1 MADIQS
7 NIDINIDTTNALSS
21 IKNLQR
27 QISLFHQGLRASGSA
42 ANAAI
47 SDNMSRNLIN
57 SINASK
63 QFAASYATVQS
74 ATQSFTTSLEKNK
87 FSMGQYFKYAAGSTK
102 TFGRLFKTE
111 FDTIER
117 VAQSRVK
124 TLQTQFIQLGRG
136 AGGAVKAI
144 RVRPLALDM
153 EQLATKT
160 AIAAQK
166 QQLFNQ
172 LIKQGS
178 TNLLNFGKNTQWAGR
193 QLMVG
198 FTVPLAY
205 LGTTAARVFMDM
217 EKQII
222 RLRRVYGDFATT
234 TADTDKMVD
243 SIRQLGNE
251 FTKYGVAVSK
261 TMGLAADAAAMG
273 KQGADLIAQVSE
285 ANRLAVLGGVEQAQ
299 ALETTIS
306 VTNAFG
312 VAAEDLASKIDFLN
326 AVENQSVTSI
336 EDLTVAIPKAGPVIQ
351 QLGGNVEDLTFFLTA
366 MREGGIN
373 ASESANALKSG
384 LASLINPSAKASE
397 FMQGFGISIK
407 GIVDSNAGDVKG
419 IVIDM
424 ANALDTLDP
433 LNRARAIEQMFGK
446 FQFARISTL
455 FQNVVK
461 EGSQASTVLG
471 LTKATS
477 QELAILSER
486 ELKKVED
493 SPMFKFQ
500 KAIEDIKASLVPLG
514 EQFLKLVTPI
524 IEFGTKALEQ
534 FNRLDSGVKN
544 FIMGA
549 IGVLGGLA
557 PAAIMAFGLIANGIA
572 NLIKTGNFLRNM
584 FVRAGQGT
592 TILGQQTQYMTNE
605 QLEAAAAAAS
615 LNQAHQKLTQQFTVE
630 ATAVRKLAAAYN
642 DAAIAGARLTGS
654 GAVSRVRGGS
664 GGGKAK
670 GYKSGVLSVPGPKG
684 AGDVVPAMLAPGE
697 AVIPADK
704 AKKYRGFISDMIQD
718 KLPGFKNGNI
728 ETSKGSASTISIGGQ
743 TFSLGNTFQKEQI
756 DRLKSAASHLFKAD
770 PEVALASLAN
780 LKNQAI
786 GSGAQGLLRAFAKT
800 AMLDSQALA
809 GRPGAETLK
818 IILPEQEYA
827 GKGQLRSDILS
838 ESRGNPQKAVS
849 VPEYVK
855 KNPAVQKEFDMAKN
869 MSRAMYDSIVN
880 STGEDK
886 EYWMARVA
894 EKQKQYDVNPGK
906 YAGRSAITL
915 AQIAKNIT
923 GYDPDGKG
931 NAGHGT
937 EKGHLVAAGALKL
950 DKRAWSNK
958 FTSVDPRVENNLL
971 NTLSQNSYRTKAM
984 FEAMDAVAKSNP
996 TLRGTL
1002 DSLKE
1007 KILSNASFSE
1017 DDRIAF
1023 AKATEELSK
1032 NKQKYTR
1039 GMSPAEI
1046 KDSKDFF
1053 QTVRLMRDG
1062 YRGADLEN
1070 PTNKGY
1076 RTNNA
1081 KDTATAFED
1090 LKRVVATE
1098 VKARVV
1104 ASVPKQF
1111 RTARKFF
1118 GKYAKGVVSVP
1129 GPKGAGDV
1137 VPAMLSPGEAVI
1149 PAAMSK
1155 KYAPLIAGMVTD
1167 TLPGYN
1173 SGLLPP
1179 PPPPSYDPNDP
1190 FKGIGK
1196 PSVGERIK
1204 GAAREGR
1211 AAGTAFASKAISTG
1225 KTIGTSFVRTA
1236 APVAKTIG
1244 TGIKDAAVRG
1254 LNNGFERT
1262 VNSLTKEGRAI
1273 NQAAKDAKI
1282 AAKMGYTADESGNV
1296 RNKKGQFVSKDQVR
1310 QAVADRKT
1318 MNQQRSGRMAQGAMG
1333 ASMAMGALT
1342 MVPGAVGEMASK
1354 AMGPMAALSASMS
1367 LIPGPAGAVVG
1378 VLGAVGIGLMQMKE
1392 ELIANRKEAMKTALA
1407 FSSGREAMQKLAE
1420 YAGTINPSEAMG
1432 RMRAERRAGYSIVT
1446 GKNTFGAG
1454 YLGSAPGQEL
1464 LTQAKNAKLSAG
1476 SNIASSNIG
1485 IQLSQAVVSNI
1496 ITPEEAASIAFN
1508 LGEAMQDFDF
1518 AVDVNA
1524 KMVELLG
1531 PNGENLQKDPLQIQ
1545 ANIMQEKGKTLTAS
1559 GGAVDRI
1566 RAYTS
1571 TGRVGTGLSVSDTIA
1586 SEAEA
1591 QVSQGIGDIIDM
1603 GQQNLDNLELQ
1614 HLKRLDILKAAG
1626 DLEKIDEAIN
1636 EYNAD
1641 RTKILNANTGALKEQ
1656 RSFLQSLEDSGGR
1669 GKSSAEQ
1676 IVDNMENAL
1685 EELYKDADQ
1694 TTRDAA
1700 RVTIENISDQYNAFG
1715 ETLSFADK
1723 ATLVGTITVENMD
1736 MFKQLQATFPVTTN
1750 VEFWRKVAQIS
1761 VEYGQGATEEMM
1773 AFLPNFGTVGKAE
1786 QFIDYTL
1793 RIKQTDPA
1801 GAQSAIDTMT
1811 AISKTK
1817 DAFGKPIN
1825 LDQYIDSV
1833 GNVTAKFTALQ
1844 NKFTAVNKMF
1854 DKAKGKKVT
1863 YKILSETTGIELAKS
1878 AQDYFN
1884 SLPPDQQ
1891 KIYTTTYLTVMDT
1904 IDVNSKEGKARLNAF
1919 RREMVA
1925 KQGGNST
1932 LANYWQNASFDVL
1945 KTAYAESESD
1955 KKTYAPTETKPKN
1968 TTGGDPADKTGG
1980 SQTSMLDGLLMKLKL
1995 VRQGAVNAAGGMA
2008 EIAKWMKTGALQDK
2022 DGLMFAGLEQQLQTA
2037 GYNEEFINLISS
2049 NLDEAIKKKFV
2060 TMKKGIITVT
2070 QSGEDLSNLLS
2081 NISIGAYERSIRP
2094 AIEASQK
2101 EVGARKDLLSLQKD
2115 IGMSYDEI
2123 VVASRDSALAQ
2134 EIHNIKITK
2143 GITNKQEEIKKVIK
2157 LYKEEKA
2164 AIESTKTAEEQFNDL
2179 TTKVNKKFDADRN
2192 KISIDFELKTSGDKS
2207 IIAAAQQQ
2215 INEVRNQIDDYN
2227 AGLTRLEPVEE
2238 AINKKYDD
2246 RIASLEN
2253 IRDLN
2258 DRIAEQKNAE
2268 LDISAA
2274 LARGD
2279 VGAAAEAMQ
2288 KEQQRQAK
2296 EAMDAKIRNLEKQR
2310 DDEINGLTTRVQIN
2324 GQTLM
2329 LTKEQINKRVKD
2341 LEMQI
2346 FNIEEDRLEP
2356 AQARIDLA
2364 MYERDVKLKALDDE
2378 KLKWDQLKNKI
2389 DLAST
2394 AAISYAETLKEAI
2407 RLAELAAK
2415 AYTNPTAPKA
2425 PVEENWDQAYLTKA
2439 TMDSITKANPRLE
2452 KKLPE
2457 MLANSSSYD
2466 WSKIP
2471 GMSGSLMYKAK
2482 GGMIPSYFAN
2492 GDLARGT
2499 DTVPA
2504 MLTPGEFIMSKYA
2517 VDTYGV
2523 DTMKAMNSGELSGG
2537 SVYNSYAVNVNV
2549 RSDANPD
2556 QIARAVMGQIR
2567 QVNSQQLRGRI

>member
-57 SINASK
+57 SINATK
-63 QFAASYATVQS
+63 KFAASYATVQS

-124 TLQTQFIQLGRG
+124 SLQTQFIQLGRG

-222 RLRRVYGDFATT
+222 RLRRVYGDFTT
-234 TADTDKMVD
+234 TAADTEQMVNQ
-243 SIRQLGNE
+243 IKALGNE

-273 KQGADLIAQVSE
+273 KQGADLVAQVSE

-299 ALETTIS
+299 ALEATIS
-306 VTNAFG
+306 ITNAFG
-312 VAAEDLASKIDFLN
+312 VAAEDLAGKINFLN

-336 EDLTVAIPKAGPVIQ
+336 EDLTIAIPKAGPVIQ

-373 ASESANALKSG
+373 ASEGANALKSG
-384 LASLINPSAKASE
+384 LASIINPSQKASE
-397 FMQGFGISIK
+397 FMQSFGISIK
-407 GIVDSNAGDVKG
+407 GIVDANKGDVKG
-419 IVIDM
+419 IVLDM
-424 ANALDTLDP
+424 ADALDTLDP

-446 FQFARISTL
+446 FQFARLSTL
-455 FQNVVK
+455 FQNVRK
-461 EGSQASTVLG
+461 EGSQAATVLG
-471 LTKATS
+471 LTRATS

-500 KAIEDIKASLVPLG
+500 KAIEDIKASLIPLG

-592 TILGQQTQYMTNE
+592 TILGQQTQYMTSE

-642 DAAIAGARLTGS
+642 DAAIAGARLTAS
-654 GAVSRVRGGS
+654 GAISRGRA
-664 GGGKAK
+664 GGGKTK

-684 AGDVVPAMLAPGE
+684 AGDIVPAMLAPGE

-704 AKKYRGFISDMIQD
+704 AKKYRGFISDMMQD
-718 KLPGFKNGNI
+718 RLPGFEKGNVQVKSRSLDI
-728 ETSKGSASTISIGGQ
+728 GGTQFVLPKEIDVNSAGFITKEAKALEKKYPGAGLAAVQMLEDDNDSFRTAADLVKRFRRNAIMLATSAYQTTMETVVRDMTDDEAIRKTVLSNARSASSHFSGINKTVAEEVMADRSRAKEMLLTMRLSRSAYNSMIADGMSHKDAVNKSGWDPKATVGAGKRYGAERGHNFAGG
-743 TFSLGNTFQKEQI
+743 G
-756 DRLKSAASHLFKAD
+756 
-770 PEVALASLAN
+770 N
-780 LKNQAI
+780 LK
-786 GSGAQGLLRAFAKT
+786 L
-800 AMLDSQALA
+800 
-809 GRPGAETLK
+809 
-818 IILPEQEYA
+818 LPEYW
-827 GKGQLRSDILS
+827 SS
-838 ESRGNPQKAVS
+838 PYVS
-849 VPEYVK
+849 
-855 KNPAVQKEFDMAKN
+855 
-869 MSRAMYDSIVN
+869 
-880 STGEDK
+880 
-886 EYWMARVA
+886 
-894 EKQKQYDVNPGK
+894 
-906 YAGRSAITL
+906 L
-915 AQIAKNIT
+915 
-923 GYDPDGKG
+923 
-931 NAGHGT
+931 
-937 EKGHLVAAGALKL
+937 
-950 DKRAWSNK
+950 
-958 FTSVDPRVENNLL
+958 DPRVENVF
-971 NTLSQNSYRTKAM
+971 LSTVS
-984 FEAMDAVAKSNP
+984 DAKNVGQVSALDSAIAAVKKQDPSLKEN
-996 TLRGTL
+996 L
-1002 DSLKE
+1002 DSLKK
-1007 KILSNASFSE
+1007 KIQTNGSFTE
-1017 DDRIAF
+1017 QERLTF
-1023 AKATEELSK
+1023 AKVIKELNSNPSLYSAGISKPDKRKNFEQDVKHLDRMYTE
-1032 NKQKYTR
+1032 NQKYLKQQYR
-1039 GMSPAEI
+1039 RKNLQSPEDMARALAAPKESAMEKAVQRLITKNPKLPAIKFGSLIEGGQTLTAQQQAELQ
-1046 KDSKDFF
+1046 K
-1053 QTVRLMRDG
+1053 Q
-1062 YRGADLEN
+1062 
-1070 PTNKGY
+1070 
-1076 RTNNA
+1076 
-1081 KDTATAFED
+1081 TATGAM
-1090 LKRVVATE
+1090 
-1098 VKARVV
+1098 
-1104 ASVPKQF
+1104 
-1111 RTARKFF
+1111 RTPRRR
-1118 GKYAKGVVSVP
+1118 YAKGVVSVP

-1149 PAAMSK
+1149 PAEMSK

-1167 TLPGYN
+1167 TLPGYKD
-1173 SGLLPP
+1173 G
-1179 PPPPSYDPNDP
+1179 YDPNSDP
-1190 FKGIGK
+1190 GI
-1196 PSVGERIK
+1196 PRNRSVGERIK
-1204 GAAREGR
+1204 SAAREGK

-1254 LNNGFERT
+1254 LNNGFERA
-1262 VNSLTKEGRAI
+1262 VNSLTKEGREI

-1282 AAKMGYTADESGNV
+1282 AAKMGYTADASGNV

-1333 ASMAMGALT
+1333 LSFATGALT
-1342 MVPGAVGEMASK
+1342 MVPGGVGEMASK
-1354 AMGPMAALSASMS
+1354 AMGPLAALSASMS
-1367 LIPGPAGAVVG
+1367 LIPGPAG
-1378 VLGAVGIGLMQMKE
+1378 LAVGAIGAIGVGLMQMKE
-1392 ELIANRKEAMKTALA
+1392 ELIASRKEAMKTALA
-1407 FSSGREAMQKLAE
+1407 FSSGREAMQNLAE

-1432 RMRAERRAGYSIVT
+1432 RLRAERRAGYNIVS

-1454 YLGSAPGQEL
+1454 YLESAPGQEL

-1476 SNIASSNIG
+1476 SSVASSNIG

-1496 ITPEEAASIAFN
+1496 ITPEQAASIAFN

-1524 KMVELLG
+1524 TMVKLLG
-1531 PNGENLQKDPLQIQ
+1531 PNGENLEKDPLQIQ
-1545 ANIMQEKGKTLTAS
+1545 ANIMQAKGETLTAS

-1566 RAYTS
+1566 RAYAS
-1571 TGRVGTGLSVSDTIA
+1571 TGRIGTGLSVSDEIA

-1626 DLEKIDEAIN
+1626 DLEKVDEAVN

-1669 GKSSAEQ
+1669 SKSSAEQ

-1736 MFKQLQATFPVTTN
+1736 IFKQLQATFPVSTN
-1750 VEFWRKVAQIS
+1750 VEFWRKVAQVS

-1825 LDQYIDSV
+1825 LDQYIDAA

-1904 IDVNSKEGKARLNAF
+1904 IDVNSDEGKAKLEAF

-1932 LANYWQNASFDVL
+1932 LANYWQNASRDVL

-1955 KKTYAPTETKPKN
+1955 KKTYAPTETKPKD
-1968 TTGGDPADKTGG
+1968 TTGADPDATGG
-1980 SQTSMLDGLLMKLKL
+1980 GGTNPLDALLKRLKEI
-1995 VRQGAVNAAGGMA
+1995 RQAAVVATGGMA
-2008 EIAKWMKTGALQDK
+2008 ELFKWMKSGALANA
-2022 DGLMFAGLEQQLQTA
+2022 DGSPVFSGIEQQL
-2037 GYNEEFINLISS
+2037 
-2049 NLDEAIKKKFV
+2049 
-2060 TMKKGIITVT
+2060 
-2070 QSGEDLSNLLS
+2070 SGEGYRKDFIDFLTSQEEAVRDKYVSISKTGIVTVKKEGVALQKLFDALSL
-2081 NISIGAYERSIRP
+2081 GEYERSVKT
-2094 AIEASQK
+2094 AVDASKQ
-2101 EVGARKDLLSLQKD
+2101 ELDARKELLKNQ
-2115 IGMSYDEI
+2115 MPYAEA
-2123 VVASRDSALAQ
+2123 VEASRDATFAQ
-2134 EIHNIKITK
+2134 NLLIAKSIKNEKEREAT
-2143 GITNKQEEIKKVIK
+2143 IKRVIA
-2157 LYKEEKA
+2157 LYKEQKA
-2164 AIESTKTAEEQFNDL
+2164 AIDNTRTAEEQFNDL
-2179 TTKVNKKFDADRN
+2179 STKVNKKLEADRN
-2192 KISIDFELKTSGDKS
+2192 KITVDFELKTSGDKS
-2207 IIAAAQQQ
+2207 IIAAAQNE
-2215 INEVRNQIDDYN
+2215 INNVRTQLDDYN

-2246 RIASLEN
+2246 RIASLES

-2279 VGAAAEAMQ
+2279 VGAAAEAIQ

-2296 EAMDAKIRNLEKQR
+2296 EAMDAKIKNLENQR
-2310 DDEINGLTTRVQIN
+2310 EAELNKVTTRVQVN
-2324 GQTLM
+2324 GQTLN
-2329 LTKEQINKRVKD
+2329 LTKEEINKRIKD

-2356 AQARIDLA
+2356 AQTRVDLA

-2378 KLKWDQLKNKI
+2378 KLKWDQLKNNI
-2389 DLAST
+2389 DLAAT
-2394 AAISYAETLKEAI
+2394 AATNYKDI
-2407 RLAELAAK
+2407 LAEAQLLASQAQID
-2415 AYTNPTAPKA
+2415 YTNPNPGADDEMPA
-2425 PVEENWDQAYLTKA
+2425 GGGGGRAVAFAAY
-2439 TMDSITKANPRLE
+2439 
-2452 KKLPE
+2452 
-2457 MLANSSSYD
+2457 
-2466 WSKIP
+2466 
-2471 GMSGSLMYKAK
+2471 AK
-2482 GGMIPSYFAN
+2482 GGMVMGSSEPPPKMMAAGGMVKPSYF
-2492 GDLARGT
+2492 GFGGMARGT

-2517 VDTYGV
+2517 VDAYGV

-2537 SVYNSYAVNVNV
+2537 SVYNSYEVNVNV

-2556 QIARAVMGQIR
+2556 QIARAVMGQIK
-2567 QVNSQQLRGRI
+2567 QINSQQLRGNRF